1 MIEKLDHIG
10 VAVSDIDE
18 ALKFYSDALGLKCEH
33 VEEVSQQKVKI
44 AFIPAG
50 DVNLE
55 LVQAT
60 ESDSVIAKFIEK
72 KGEGIQHIALKVD
85 DIEET
90 LKQLKEKNIEL
101 IDPVPRIG
109 AHGSKIA
116 FLHPKS
122 THGVLLELVE
132 R

>member
-10 VAVSDIDE
+10 IAVFDIDE
-18 ALKFYSDALGLKCEH
+18 ALKFFSDTLGLKCEH
-33 VEEVSQQKVKI
+33 VEEVMEQNVKI

-60 ESDSVIAKFIEK
+60 SSDSAISKFIEN

-85 DIEET
+85 NIEAA

-101 IDPVPRIG
+101 IDPIPRKG
-109 AHGSKIA
+109 AYGSKIA

>member
-1 MIEKLDHIG
+1 MKLDHIG
-10 VAVSDIDE
+10 IAVTDINE
-18 ALKFYSDALGLKCEH
+18 ALRFYSDALGLTCTH
-33 VEEVSQQKVKI
+33 IEEVENQMVKI

-60 ESDSVIAKFIEK
+60 SSDSTIAKFIEK

-85 DIEET
+85 NIE
-90 LKQLKEKNIEL
+90 KILKELGDKGVAL
-101 IDPVPRIG
+101 IDKIPRVG
-109 AHGSKIA
+109 AHNSKIA

>member
-1 MIEKLDHIG
+1 MKLDHIG
-10 VAVSDIDE
+10 LAVVDIDE
-18 ALKFYSDALGLKCEH
+18 ALKFYSEALDLKCEH
-33 VEEVSQQKVKI
+33 VEEVEEQKVKI
-44 AFIPAG
+44 AFVPAG

-60 ESDSVIAKFIEK
+60 SQDSAIAKFIEK
-72 KGEGIQHIALKVD
+72 KGEGIQHIALRVD
-85 DIEET
+85 NIEDA
-90 LKQLKEKNIEL
+90 LKRLKEKNVQL
-101 IDPVPRIG
+101 IDPIPRKG

>member
-10 VAVSDIDE
+10 IAVFDIDK
-18 ALKFYSDALGLKCEH
+18 ALRFYSDTLGLKCEL
-33 VEEVSQQKVKI
+33 VEEVAQQSVKI
-44 AFIPAG
+44 AFIPTG

-60 ESDSVIAKFIEK
+60 SDDSAIAKFIEK
-72 KGEGIQHIALKVD
+72 KGEGVHHIALKVD
-85 DIEET
+85 NIDDA
-90 LKQLKEKNIEL
+90 LKRLKEKNIEF
-101 IDPVPRIG
+101 IDPIPRKG

-116 FLHPKS
+116 FLNPKS

>member
-1 MIEKLDHIG
+1 MIKKLDHIG

-18 ALKFYSDALGLKCEH
+18 ALKFFSDALGLKCEH
-33 VEEVSQQKVKI
+33 VEEVVEQKVKI

-60 ESDSVIAKFIEK
+60 ESDSAIAKFIDK
-72 KGEGIQHIALKVD
+72 NGEGIQHIALKVD
-85 DIEET
+85 DIEVA
-90 LKQLKEKNIEL
+90 LKRLKEKNIEL
-101 IDPVPRIG
+101 IDSIPRKG

>member
-1 MIEKLDHIG
+1 MINKLDHIG
-10 VAVSDIDE
+10 IAVSDLDS
-18 ALKFYSDALGLKCEH
+18 ALRFYVDTLGLKCTH
-33 VEEVSQQKVKI
+33 IEELPDQKVKI

-60 ESDSVIAKFIEK
+60 DSESAVARFIER
-72 KGEGIQHIALKVD
+72 KGEGIQHIALLVD
-85 DIEET
+85 DIEKE
-90 LKQLKEKNIEL
+90 LRNLKEKGVAL
-101 IDPVPRIG
+101 IDEKPREG
-109 AHGSKIA
+109 AHGAKIA

-122 THGVLLELVE
+122 SNGVLLELCE